1 MNYIDP
7 VETTQNITSKFNNKS
22 VIKKYNLIPITLN
35 MSGIII
41 TILSQY
47 PTNFYFIM
55 YKKKTDKQ
63 CTVVLSHTNKI
74 YKTINACT

>member
-1 MNYIDP
+1 MNQIDP

-35 MSGIII
+35 MSDIII

-55 YKKKTDKQ
+55 YRYKKKKR
-63 CTVVLSHTNKI
+63 
-74 YKTINACT
+74 